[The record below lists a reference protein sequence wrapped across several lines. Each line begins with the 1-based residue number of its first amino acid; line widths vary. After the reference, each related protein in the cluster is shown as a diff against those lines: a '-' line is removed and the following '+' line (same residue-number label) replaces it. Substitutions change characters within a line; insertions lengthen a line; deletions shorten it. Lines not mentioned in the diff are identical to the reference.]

1 VADSSTLFEVMLYP
15 DSFDITKLDDILQH
29 SRIKDYAYIFHDKE
43 DKKAHYHVDIRTKD
57 SCKFEDVAKWFGVN
71 VQAVGKAQS
80 KGGEVVRWA
89 NMLAYLTHRNSPDK
103 YQYDDETVKS
113 NFDWKKASEQADN
126 QKRLDAI
133 ILGIATGQ
141 IREYNYTNHI
151 TDREYIRYKKQ
162 IELAFNYRKDRIRG
176 ENRSME
182 CVFITGD
189 SGVGKTTYAK
199 LICEEK
205 NYSYFVS
212 SGSNDMLD
220 GYMGQDVIVL
230 DDMRPSCMGLSDLL
244 KMLDNNTASSVKSRY
259 KNKVLECRMIIVTS
273 ILEIDTFFNN
283 VFAEEKETIVQ
294 LKRRCRTYIKMYR
307 ENMEIYVYDDSIRDY
322 DMPFTAKNP
331 IAKKYS
337 PKKLSRGEQ
346 IERAKKMLGGLEI
359 EDNGS
364 FHEIN
369 DQKTVKEVQSV
380 FDVNNVK

>member
-1 VADSSTLFEVMLYP
+1 
-15 DSFDITKLDDILQH
+15 
-29 SRIKDYAYIFHDKE
+29 
-43 DKKAHYHVDIRTKD
+43 
-57 SCKFEDVAKWFGVN
+57 
-71 VQAVGKAQS
+71 
-80 KGGEVVRWA
+80 
-89 NMLAYLTHRNSPDK
+89 
-103 YQYDDETVKS
+103 
-113 NFDWKKASEQADN
+113 
-126 QKRLDAI
+126 
-133 ILGIATGQ
+133 
-141 IREYNYTNHI
+141 
-151 TDREYIRYKKQ
+151 
-162 IELAFNYRKDRIRG
+162 
-176 ENRSME
+176 
-182 CVFITGD
+182 
-189 SGVGKTTYAK
+189 
-199 LICEEK
+199 
-205 NYSYFVS
+205 
-212 SGSNDMLD
+212 MLD